1 MSRIGRL
8 PISIPNGVSVTVDEN
23 NNVLVNGKL
32 GSLNQKVD
40 KIIKVEVK
48 DGQVVLTR
56 PNDENEVKA
65 KHGLYRV
72 LINNM
77 IKGVTEG
84 FSKSIVINGVGY
96 KATKQGNKVVLNIGF
111 SHPVELV
118 EENGITLECP
128 DATTVVVKGI
138 SKEQV
143 GQYAAKIRGIKPVEP
158 YHAYGLKYS
167 DEFVVRKVGKVSGKK

>member
-8 PISIPNGVSVTVDEN
+8 PISIPNGVEVKVEN
-23 NNVLVNGKL
+23 DNNVVVSGKL
-32 GSLNQKVD
+32 GTLSQKVD
-40 KIIKVEVK
+40 RIIKVEVK

-56 PNDENEVKA
+56 PNDENETKA

-84 FSKSIVINGVGY
+84 FSKTLIINGVGF
-96 KATKQGNKVVLNIGF
+96 KATKQGNKVVLNLGF

-118 EENGITLECP
+118 EEDGITLECP
-128 DATTVVVKGI
+128 DITQVVVKGCD
-138 SKEQV
+138 KEKV
-143 GQYAAKIRGIKPVEP
+143 GQYAAKVRGIKPVEP
-158 YHAYGLKYS
+158 YHAYGIKYD
-167 DEFVVRKVGKVSGKK
+167 DEHVVRKVGKVSGKK